1 MGVHYYLVVP
11 KLKILIWIGRNIH
24 EDCIEE
30 DEESLLDFFKIWSD
44 YNYEGEIPQLFEIK
58 EKTLKEFKVED
69 LILVVF
75 YMSKMENFLM
85 LQNSPETIIRYIIGK
100 TIDKNSY
107 IISDCSE
114 EFNKLGKKYKIV
126 EEDE

>member
-1 MGVHYYLVVP
+1 MCVHYSIVVP

-30 DEESLLDFFKIWSD
+30 NEESLLDFFKIWSD
-44 YNYEGEIPQLFEIK
+44 YNYEGDAPQLFEIK

-69 LILVVF
+69 LMLVAF

-114 EFNKLGKKYKIV
+114 KFGKLGKKYKIV